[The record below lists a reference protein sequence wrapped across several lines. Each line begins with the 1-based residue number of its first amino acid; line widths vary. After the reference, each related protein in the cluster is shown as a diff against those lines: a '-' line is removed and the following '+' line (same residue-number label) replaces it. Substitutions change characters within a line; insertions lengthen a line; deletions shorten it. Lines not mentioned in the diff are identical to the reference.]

1 MADRNTNLEPGTWMR
16 GILPQHLKIESMVF
30 LVSLIAGFIIRLY
43 LAFTAPINMDEN
55 FYAFDGHLLENG
67 LTPFQDFPTRS
78 PLMIIISAAILR
90 MGGDF
95 YALRTA
101 AVICSIA
108 TGILVFHAGRI
119 MGGQRIGSLAAALYF
134 LSPYSIRYGY
144 VFFTQPFEAFCVGLS
159 FTLLVRW
166 VSAVHGTVRETMG
179 ERGERGGNR
188 VMGNINQD
196 KRTTIGGNMG
206 GREKNRGGGDIN
218 QDKRT
223 TIEGNMEGRRKKRG
237 GGDFRGMFRSLREN
251 RSLIISGLILGCSVF
266 IRRNALAFFPAGFLI
281 LCYYQYISMREDGH
295 RSRVRDKPT
304 FIPQMA
310 FSLGFFLVLIPG
322 VILFMTV
329 SGLSYTTY
337 FFYSDYIQTHTSV
350 VWNISFS
357 LLYFDTRGYHFISS
371 ALLFITV
378 VLLKLPDHLSSGFHG
393 WGGRAAHMKKVL
405 HVLLLLGWALV
416 LFCLLGNNYA
426 NANGGLFYGI
436 GLLLIFLLAVGS
448 SVLPVY
454 LMPRQARAP
463 FPIPVYIF
471 ATFASCLLILASREE
486 FFFAFDAVIL
496 LNVGSIALF
505 MEKEGHLTIRME
517 KRSQTGFPSPLVA
530 LSIFLFCILLF
541 YLMFRVILPYFYD
554 LLFPISIITAF
565 IVIGIADSMR
575 IDTDDLLRAGKAVF
589 ICTLLLSFPI
599 SMAEYHYG
607 DIKLNETDIGEFEE
621 CVTYLRDHA
630 EPKEEIFTAKAL
642 IPLQAGLEN
651 IFNIVRPAPYLA
663 HDTDLLERMD
673 YPSVHEIVEYLHQR
687 SIRFIVV
694 DWVMRHYFLNIYPEL
709 DGYVDA
715 NYHQVGE
722 FGSIRLLMR
731 N

>member
-16 GILPQHLKIESMVF
+16 DILPPHLKIESVIF
-30 LVSLIAGFIIRLY
+30 LVSLVAGFIIRLY

-101 AVICSIA
+101 AVIFSIA

-166 VSAVHGTVRETMG
+166 VSATHGTARETMEGRGKRGERGGRG

-188 VMGNINQD
+188 GVGDINKD
-196 KRTTIGGNMG
+196 KSTTIGGNMG
-206 GREKNRGGGDIN
+206 KREGNRGV
-218 QDKRT
+218 
-223 TIEGNMEGRRKKRG
+223 
-237 GGDFRGMFRSLREN
+237 GDFQGIFRSLWEN

-281 LCYYQYISMREDGH
+281 LCYYQFISMREDGH
-295 RSRVRDKPT
+295 RSRVRDRLT

-322 VILFMTV
+322 VILFLAV
-329 SGLSYTTY
+329 SGFSYTTY

-350 VWNISFS
+350 VGNISFS

-378 VLLKLPDHLSSGFHG
+378 VLLKLSDHLSSNFHG

-416 LFCLLGNNYA
+416 LFCLLGNNYT
-426 NANGGLFYGI
+426 NADGGLFFGI

-448 SVLPVY
+448 SILPVY
-454 LMPRQARAP
+454 LRPRQAHGS

-471 ATFASCLLILASREE
+471 ATFASFLLILASREE

-496 LNVGSIALF
+496 LNVGAIAFLI
-505 MEKEGHLTIRME
+505 EKEGHLTIRME
-517 KRSQTGFPSPLVA
+517 KRSETGFPSPLVA
-530 LSIFLFCILLF
+530 LGIFLFCILLF

-565 IVIGIADSMR
+565 IVIGIADSLR

-630 EPKEEIFTAKAL
+630 QPKEEIFTAKAL

-673 YPSVHEIVEYLHQR
+673 YPSVHEIVEYLHER

-694 DWVMRHYFLNIYPEL
+694 DWVMQLYFLDIYPEL

-715 NYHQVGE
+715 NYHQVEE